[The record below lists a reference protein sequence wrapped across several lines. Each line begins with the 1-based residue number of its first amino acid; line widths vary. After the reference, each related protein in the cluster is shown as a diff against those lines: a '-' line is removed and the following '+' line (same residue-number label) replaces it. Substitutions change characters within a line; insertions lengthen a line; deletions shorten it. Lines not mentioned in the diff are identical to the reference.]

1 MRPVCV
7 QELAWCS
14 RSLVAGRLLELRLI
28 VGSRTA
34 VGPGSVLEAWALAGL
49 LMLAMD
55 QVRPYKVVL
64 LMARMAIA
72 VHQSLL
78 AQRPFLS

>member
-1 MRPVCV
+1 
-7 QELAWCS
+7 
-14 RSLVAGRLLELRLI
+14 LELRLI
-28 VGSRTA
+28 VESRTA
-34 VGPGSVLEAWALAGL
+34 VGLGSVLEAWALVGL

-64 LMARMAIA
+64 LMARMVIA
-72 VHQSLL
+72 VHQLLL